1 MKILGWDVGFSRNI
15 AVGIIWTSPG
25 YSSIRANYR
34 GIAFLFLGLIVSRSF
49 PGSGKKVDE

>member
-1 MKILGWDVGFSRNI
+1 MKILGWDIGFTRNI

-34 GIAFLFLGLIVSRSF
+34 GIAFLFLGLMISRSF
-49 PGSGKKVDE
+49 PGSITKLNE